1 MILKFFY
8 YTSTTFVL
16 FLTDDSG
23 EECVMYTVE
32 MQRRGGPL
40 GITISGTDTP
50 GDPIVISDLIDGGLA
65 VK

>member
-1 MILKFFY
+1 MYLHIGFTIKIPYF
-8 YTSTTFVL
+8 
-16 FLTDDSG
+16 TDDSG

-50 GDPIVISDLIDGGLA
+50 GEPIIISDLVEGGLA
-65 VK
+65 IK